1 MRRPVPTPRQ
11 LEFLDWEFGVF
22 FHFGI
27 RSFFMGHRDWDNRP
41 MPASAFNPDR
51 LDCDQWIAAAKTA
64 GARYAVLVCKHH
76 DGFANWPSR
85 FSDYSVAQSPWK
97 DGKGDVVR
105 EFTDTCRRRGL

>member
-76 DGFANWPSR
+76 DGFANWPAGSPTTAWRSR
-85 FSDYSVAQSPWK
+85 PGKTARATWCANSP
-97 DGKGDVVR
+97 
-105 EFTDTCRRRGL
+105 TPAAAAA